1 MNVTRHDQVTTYDL
15 HGLTYE
21 QVLLLVRGLR
31 HPDELGE
38 QRVIN
43 VALAREIQ
51 NEVDQATMSAFKGD
65 NPNGDDGV

>member
-1 MNVTRHDQVTTYDL
+1 MNVTRRDQVTTYDV

-21 QVLLLVRGLR
+21 QVLLLVGDQRR
-31 HPDELGE
+31 HPDELGM

-43 VALAREIQ
+43 AFIAREIQ

-65 NPNGDDGV
+65 DDV